1 MPAEPD
7 SGRDPVGIDAALEET
22 ESGVLDTSGE
32 RPTALGSEGAN
43 RLCARRRQTVV
54 VLAGSV
60 ATGKTS
66 VYAALYERFG
76 RGPFGGRLFAGSTTI
91 PGFEK
96 RCHGW
101 RIASGYSEPKM
112 EHTKLGD
119 LQWLHMQIRDSERE
133 HPTQDLLF
141 GDYNGEIFDG
151 MASGAESDYSF
162 LRRADHVGVI
172 LDGGKLCD
180 PTQREATLQR
190 TIYLLDELKKPG
202 RLAEP
207 GVLFVVLTKLDL
219 FVDGPDAERERA
231 EEAIEQVMERVRE
244 VTGEEPPLL
253 RLAARSESDRFPVGH
268 GLNEL
273 LDLVT
278 EEPAAHVQNDPA
290 PLPGGDFFSEFRV

>member
-1 MPAEPD
+1 MPVEPEAE
-7 SGRDPVGIDAALEET
+7 RDPVGVDAALEQT
-22 ESGVLDTSGE
+22 ESDALVASGE
-32 RPTALGSEGAN
+32 RPTALGIEESN
-43 RLCARRRQTVV
+43 RLCATRRQTVV

-101 RIASGYSEPKM
+101 RIASGHSEPKM
-112 EHTKLGD
+112 EHTKLSD
-119 LQWLHMQIRDSERE
+119 LQWLHMRIRDGERE
-133 HPTQDLLF
+133 HPAQDLLF

-151 MASGAESDYSF
+151 MASGAESDYLF

-190 TIYLLDELKKPG
+190 TLYLLEELKKPG

-207 GVLFVVLTKLDL
+207 LVLFVVLTKLDL
-219 FVDGPDAERERA
+219 FVEGAETERERA
-231 EEAIEQVMERVRE
+231 EEAIEQVMGGVRE

-278 EEPAAHVQNDPA
+278 EEPAAHVRNDPP
-290 PLPGGDFFSEFRV
+290 PLSGGDFFAEFKA